1 MSRHLF
7 ITGMSRSGTTWISD
21 RLNSFDKVVVIGETA
36 FWGRLYIE
44 PEDRMAYSEKEA
56 SIAFDSLCGRA
67 DKIGLIYR
75 NLNKKELE
83 KRKDKVLGSLDYP
96 VTPCR
101 LYDAFIDTVNFIE
114 GTEVCIEKTPHHIN
128 WIDRIIASCPES
140 KIIVMKREPYGFMLS
155 YKHQGDRK
163 PERTRKA
170 FKRRYHP
177 AACAIVWRGYMR
189 SIWKYSERYPD
200 SLLVIDNEEIAKDP
214 VHTVKKAAEFLNIP
228 VDGESITDAE
238 RINSSFQQ
246 RGRKKLSGADV
257 FWMNLLAAKEIVYYG
272 VREQK
277 VLYDISVVKSFLDL
291 PAWAVIN
298 MIDMKRIVKGSL
310 FKYLINWMK

>member
-1 MSRHLF
+1 MSKHLF

-21 RLNSFDKVVVIGETA
+21 RLNSLNKVIVIGETA
-36 FWGRLYIE
+36 FWGRLYLE
-44 PEDRMAYSEKEA
+44 PEDRKAYSEKEA
-56 SIAFDSLCGRA
+56 SIAFDSLCERA
-67 DKIGLIYR
+67 DRIGLNYKR
-75 NLNKKELE
+75 LNVEELQKEKE
-83 KRKDKVLGSLDYP
+83 KVLGSLRYP
-96 VTPCR
+96 VTPCC
-101 LYDAFIDTVNFIE
+101 LYDAFIDTVNAVE
-114 GTEVCIEKTPHHIN
+114 GTEACIEKTPHHIN
-128 WIDRIIASCPES
+128 WIDRIIESCPES
-140 KIIVMKREPYGFMLS
+140 RIIVMKREPYGFMLS

-189 SIWKYSERYPD
+189 SIRKYSERYPD

-214 VHTVKKAAEFLNIP
+214 VHTVKKSAEFLNIP
-228 VDGESITDAE
+228 VEGELISATD

-246 RGRKKLSGADV
+246 GSRKKLSGADV

-272 VREQK
+272 IREQK
-277 VLYDISVVKSFLDL
+277 VSYDISVVKSFLDL

-310 FKYLINWMK
+310 FKYLMNWMK

>member
-189 SIWKYSERYPD
+189 SIRKYSERYPD